1 MGEVEEKLK
10 DYEIKREGEAEI
22 LMLKSNAVFFNPV
35 QVHNRDMSIAVL
47 RTFVNKRKEEHEAQ
61 LNKRN
66 KSHQKDKQSET
77 SVPNGEDVSGS
88 QNDEMDVRENELN
101 QAVDGTNDPS
111 KEAPKTPS
119 WKVTREL
126 KPPIVLE
133 ALAASGLRSLRYARE
148 VEGLGKVVATDN
160 DKASVEAC
168 KRNIKFNGASAVSK
182 VEAHLADAR
191 VYMLTHP
198 KEFDVVD
205 LDPYGS
211 PSIFLDSAVQAVAD
225 GGLLMCTATDMAVLC
240 GTNGE
245 VCYSKYGSYP
255 VKGKY
260 CHEMAL
266 RILLAS
272 IESHANRYK
281 RYIVPVLS
289 VFMDFYVRVF
299 VRVFTSA
306 SEIKNTPLKLSYV
319 YQCVGC
325 DSFHLQ
331 CLGRTISKNNSVK
344 HAPGI
349 GPVVP
354 QECSDCG
361 KKFNVGGPI
370 WSAPIHDQDWVVSTL
385 TDVKSM
391 KDRYPAYDK
400 ITSVLTT
407 VSEELHDIPL
417 FFSLH
422 NIAGTVKCTS
432 PSLVMFRSAVINA
445 GYRISSTHVNPLG
458 VKSDAPWD
466 VIWDIMRCWVKNHP
480 IKEQPRDS
488 PGTAILS
495 KPPTIEANFS
505 RAVAAL
511 SKAQAKKVKRF
522 LPNPERHWGPKVR
535 AGRKITSKHVS
546 LLGPDAINGVL
557 NGDISHED
565 GNGPAPDE
573 SAPEPEEIKDD
584 GENEPTTKRQKISDD
599 EPAKANNTTV
609 YDLWL
614 VDANIKRFQIPDWQV
629 LDSKYQ
635 AFVQMPSAEFMR
647 VCKCLSNIG
656 DDGDISVTE
665 KGLKFFAKGKSGRVN
680 IKYMQPEATATVVTM
695 RAPVSMTLDL
705 KYMN

>member
-1 MGEVEEKLK
+1 M
-10 DYEIKREGEAEI
+10 
-22 LMLKSNAVFFNPV
+22 LM
-35 QVHNRDMSIAVL
+35 
-47 RTFVNKRKEEHEAQ
+47 
-61 LNKRN
+61 
-66 KSHQKDKQSET
+66 
-77 SVPNGEDVSGS
+77 
-88 QNDEMDVRENELN
+88 
-101 QAVDGTNDPS
+101 
-111 KEAPKTPS
+111 
-119 WKVTREL
+119 
-126 KPPIVLE
+126 
-133 ALAASGLRSLRYARE
+133 
-148 VEGLGKVVATDN
+148 
-160 DKASVEAC
+160 
-168 KRNIKFNGASAVSK
+168 
-182 VEAHLADAR
+182 
-191 VYMLTHP
+191 HP

-240 GTNGE
+240 GANGE
-245 VCYSKYGSYP
+245 VCYSKYGSFP
-255 VKGKY
+255 TKGKY

-289 VFMDFYVRVF
+289 VFMDFYIRVF

-306 SEIKNTPLKLSYV
+306 SEIKNTPLKLSYI

-331 CLGRTISKNNSVK
+331 CLARTVPKKNNGVK
-344 HAPGI
+344 HAPAF

-385 TDVKSM
+385 TGVKSM

-407 VSEELHDIPL
+407 VSEELDDIPL

-432 PSLVMFRSAVINA
+432 PSLVMFRSAVLNA

-480 IKEQPRDS
+480 IKEQARDS
-488 PGTAILS
+488 PGTVILS
-495 KPPTIEANFS
+495 KSPKLEADFS

-511 SKAQAKKVKRF
+511 GKSGAKKTKRF

-546 LLGPDAINGVL
+546 LLGPDAINAAV
-557 NGDISHED
+557 NGGGGGDCHREGS
-565 GNGPAPDE
+565 GAAPD
-573 SAPEPEEIKDD
+573 SSNTAPEPEGLED
-584 GENEPTTKRQKISDD
+584 EPSNKRQK
-599 EPAKANNTTV
+599 A
-609 YDLWL
+609 
-614 VDANIKRFQIPDWQV
+614 
-629 LDSKYQ
+629 
-635 AFVQMPSAEFMR
+635 
-647 VCKCLSNIG
+647 
-656 DDGDISVTE
+656 
-665 KGLKFFAKGKSGRVN
+665 
-680 IKYMQPEATATVVTM
+680 
-695 RAPVSMTLDL
+695 
-705 KYMN
+705 

>member
-1 MGEVEEKLK
+1 MGEVEDMLK
-10 DYEIKREGEAEI
+10 DYEIKKEGEAEI
-22 LMLKSNAVFFNPV
+22 LMLASNAVFFNPV

-47 RTFVNKRKEEHEAQ
+47 RTFVAKRKEEYEE
-61 LNKRN
+61 LMNKRN
-66 KSHQKDKQSET
+66 NKSNKKGNQVET
-77 SVPNGEDVSGS
+77 PVVNGDTALTS
-88 QNDEMDVRENELN
+88 QHDEIGVVHEKETN
-101 QAVDGTNDPS
+101 QATNEIGDLS
-111 KEAPKTPS
+111 KEETKTPS
-119 WKVTREL
+119 RKVTREL

-148 VEGLGKVVATDN
+148 VDGLGKVVALDN
-160 DKASVEAC
+160 DKASIEAC
-168 KRNIKFNGASAVSK
+168 KRNIKFNGASAISK

-211 PSIFLDSAVQAVAD
+211 PSVFLDSAVQAVAD
-225 GGLLMCTATDMAVLC
+225 GGLLMCTATDLAVLC

-266 RILLAS
+266 RILLAC

-289 VFMDFYVRVF
+289 VYMDFYVRVF

-319 YQCVGC
+319 YQCAGC

-331 CLGRTISKNNSVK
+331 SLGRTVTKNNSLK

-370 WSAPIHDQDWVVSTL
+370 WSAPIHDQDWVLSTL
-385 TDVKSM
+385 TDVRQM
-391 KDRYPAYDK
+391 KDRYPAYNK

-422 NIAGTVKCTS
+422 NISGTVKCTS
-432 PSLVMFRSAVINA
+432 PSAVMFRSAVINA
-445 GYRISSTHVNPLG
+445 GYQISSSHCNPLG
-458 VKSDAPWD
+458 LKSDAPWD

-495 KPPTIEANFS
+495 KSPQLEANFS

-511 SKAQAKKVKRF
+511 SKAQVKKVNRF
-522 LPNPERHWGPKVR
+522 LPNPESHWGPKVR
-535 AGRKITSKHVS
+535 AGRRITSKHIS
-546 LLGPDAINGVL
+546 LLGAEALHGAM
-557 NGDISHED
+557 SHQD
-565 GNGPAPDE
+565 GNGAVTDEPASDTG
-573 SAPEPEEIKDD
+573 ATVTNEE
-584 GENEPTTKRQKISDD
+584 ENEPSTKRQKTGDGEQAS
-599 EPAKANNTTV
+599 EP
-609 YDLWL
+609 
-614 VDANIKRFQIPDWQV
+614 
-629 LDSKYQ
+629 
-635 AFVQMPSAEFMR
+635 
-647 VCKCLSNIG
+647 
-656 DDGDISVTE
+656 
-665 KGLKFFAKGKSGRVN
+665 
-680 IKYMQPEATATVVTM
+680 
-695 RAPVSMTLDL
+695 
-705 KYMN
+705 

>member
-1 MGEVEEKLK
+1 MGDLEDKLK
-10 DYEIKREGEAEI
+10 GFEIKKEGEAEI
-22 LMLKSNAVFFNPV
+22 LMLNSNAVFFNPV

-47 RTFVNKRKEEHEAQ
+47 RTFVAKRKEEHEE
-61 LNKRN
+61 LMNKRN
-66 KSHQKDKQSET
+66 NKSHKKGNQIET
-77 SVPNGEDVSGS
+77 PVVNGDTALTQHDETDVVH
-88 QNDEMDVRENELN
+88 EKEPN
-101 QAVDGTNDPS
+101 QATNEIEDLS
-111 KEAPKTPS
+111 KEETKTPS
-119 WKVTREL
+119 GKVTREL

-148 VEGLGKVVATDN
+148 VDGLGKVVALDN

-168 KRNIKFNGASAVSK
+168 KRNIKFNGASVISK

-211 PSIFLDSAVQAVAD
+211 PSVFLDSAVQAVAD
-225 GGLLMCTATDMAVLC
+225 GGLLMCTATDLAVLC

-255 VKGKY
+255 VRGKY

-306 SEIKNTPLKLSYV
+306 SEIKNAPLKLSYV

-331 CLGRTISKNNSVK
+331 SLGRTVTKNNSVK
-344 HAPGI
+344 YAPGI

-370 WSAPIHDQDWVVSTL
+370 YSAPIHDQDWVLSTL
-385 TDVKSM
+385 TDVRPM
-391 KDRYPAYDK
+391 KDRYPAYNK

-422 NIAGTVKCTS
+422 NISGTVKCTS
-432 PSLVMFRSAVINA
+432 PSAVMFRSAVINA
-445 GYRISSTHVNPLG
+445 GYQISSSHCNPLG
-458 VKSDAPWD
+458 LKSDAPWD

-488 PGTAILS
+488 AGTAILS
-495 KPPTIEANFS
+495 KSPQLEANFS

-511 SKAQAKKVKRF
+511 SKAQMKKVNRF
-522 LPNPERHWGPKVR
+522 LPNPESHWGPKVR
-535 AGRKITSKHVS
+535 AGRRITNKHIS
-546 LLGPDAINGVL
+546 LLGAEATNEAI
-557 NGDISHED
+557 SRQD
-565 GNGPAPDE
+565 GNGAVTDKPGSDTGATVTDE
-573 SAPEPEEIKDD
+573 
-584 GENEPTTKRQKISDD
+584 ENEPSTKRQKTDD
-599 EPAKANNTTV
+599 GEPASE
-609 YDLWL
+609 
-614 VDANIKRFQIPDWQV
+614 P
-629 LDSKYQ
+629 
-635 AFVQMPSAEFMR
+635 
-647 VCKCLSNIG
+647 
-656 DDGDISVTE
+656 
-665 KGLKFFAKGKSGRVN
+665 
-680 IKYMQPEATATVVTM
+680 
-695 RAPVSMTLDL
+695 
-705 KYMN
+705 